1 MGAIEWGC
9 KTSGH
14 KPKKEV
20 ECDRERETETER
32 LM

>member
-1 MGAIEWGC
+1 MDAIEWGC

-20 ECDRERETETER
+20 ECDRERQR
-32 LM
+32 QRD